1 MKSKLT
7 DEDEIQETKESF
19 IDPDMLPLINFKEKL
34 ASKPFSFA
42 ELKADTEAVKS
53 LQLFLS
59 KNSGNALEVDG
70 MFGQITYEAVK
81 EFQGSHNDI
90 DGNPLQ
96 IDGVPGEKTLWAMI
110 QNSWH
115 NNINS

>member
-1 MKSKLT
+1 
-7 DEDEIQETKESF
+7 
-19 IDPDMLPLINFKEKL
+19 MLPLINFKEKL
-34 ASKPFSFA
+34 ASKPFNFA
-42 ELKADTEAVKS
+42 ALKADTEAVKS

-90 DGNPLQ
+90 DG
-96 IDGVPGEKTLWAMI
+96 VPGEKTL
-110 QNSWH
+110 
-115 NNINS
+115 